1 MRIVSF
7 SSGGSRGV
15 GVVENDRLWPL
26 RSTSTDPQSLREI
39 LAANSGPDH
48 RDLLLRHLEAVDADT
63 IPLAEIEF
71 LPVVPDPHAIWCAA
85 LTFESHVT
93 EAAGRQAPSYP
104 LFFLRVAASQ
114 TGHEQ
119 PLILPAVSDKFDYEG
134 ELALVIG
141 RTARHVP
148 VADAL
153 DYVAGYS
160 CYNEGSVRDWQR
172 HTPQITPG
180 KNFFRSGSF
189 GPWLVTPDEFCDP
202 YSHSITTRVNG
213 EIRQQESIDALLF
226 RIEYLVH
233 YLSTICRLEPGDV
246 IVCGTPGGV
255 GMRMD
260 PPVFLREGDE
270 VTVEIDGIGTLRN
283 TVVQERPNATPS
295 WRSAESEVM
304 A

>member
-7 SSGGSRGV
+7 SSGGSSGV
-15 GVVENDRLWPL
+15 GLVEGDHLRPL
-26 RSTSTDPQSLREI
+26 ASTAGELLSLRAI
-39 LAANSGPDH
+39 LEANSGADH
-48 RDLLLRHLEAVDADT
+48 RDRLIRQFEAVDTDA
-63 IPLAEIEF
+63 IPLNGVAF
-71 LPVVPDPHAIWCAA
+71 LPVVADPRAIWCAA
-85 LTFESHVT
+85 LTFDSHVT
-93 EAAGRQAPSYP
+93 EAAGREAPTYP

-114 TGHEQ
+114 TGHLQ
-119 PLILPAVSDKFDYEG
+119 PLVRPAVSEKLDYEG
-134 ELALVIG
+134 ELAVVIG

-180 KNFFRSGSF
+180 KNFFHSGSF
-189 GPWLVTPDEFCDP
+189 GPWLVTPDEFGDP

-213 EIRQQESIDALLF
+213 EIRQQESVDALLF
-226 RIEYLVH
+226 RIEYLIH
-233 YLSTICRLEPGDV
+233 YLSTICPLEPGDV

-283 TVVQERPNATPS
+283 SVVQERPNATPT
-295 WRSAESEVM
+295 WQAAESEVM

>member
-1 MRIVSF
+1 MRVVSF
-7 SSGGSRGV
+7 SSGARRGV
-15 GVVENDRLWPL
+15 GVVEDGQLRPL
-26 RSTSTDPQSLREI
+26 HSTSASPQSLRAI
-39 LAANSGPDH
+39 LEANSGPEH
-48 RDLLLRHLEAVDADT
+48 RDRLLRHFEAADADA
-63 IPLAEIEF
+63 IPLGEIDL

-85 LTFESHVT
+85 LTFDSHVT
-93 EAAGRQAPSYP
+93 EAAGRQAPPYP

-114 TGHEQ
+114 TGHER
-119 PLILPAVSDKFDYEG
+119 PLLLPAVSDKFDYEG

-141 RTARHVP
+141 RTARHVS
-148 VADAL
+148 VDDAL

-172 HTPQITPG
+172 HTSQITPG
-180 KNFFRSGSF
+180 KNFFHSGSF
-189 GPWLVTPDEFCDP
+189 GPWLVTPDEFGDP

-213 EIRQQESIDALLF
+213 ELRQQESIDALLF
-226 RIEYLVH
+226 RIEYLIH
-233 YLSTICRLEPGDV
+233 YLSTICRLDPGDV

-260 PPVFLREGDE
+260 PPVFLRAGDE

-283 TVVQERPNATPS
+283 TVVQEQPDATPS

>member
-1 MRIVSF
+1 MRIASF
-7 SSGGSRGV
+7 SSGGPRSV
-15 GVVENDRLWPL
+15 GVVDGDHL
-26 RSTSTDPQSLREI
+26 RALTAAEEQSLRAIFE
-39 LAANSGPDH
+39 ANSGADH
-48 RDLLLRHLEAVDADT
+48 RDGLARAFEAVDTEA
-63 IPLAEIEF
+63 IPLSEIEF

-85 LTFESHVT
+85 LTFDSHVT
-93 EAAGRQAPSYP
+93 EAAGRQAPTYP

-114 TGHEQ
+114 TAHEQ
-119 PLILPAVSDKFDYEG
+119 PLVLPAVSEQFDYEG
-134 ELALVIG
+134 ELAVVIG

-172 HTPQITPG
+172 HTPQITSG
-180 KNFFRSGSF
+180 KNFFHSGSF
-189 GPWLVTPDEFCDP
+189 GPWLVTPDEFGDP
-202 YSHSITTRVNG
+202 YSHSITTKVNG
-213 EIRQQESIDALLF
+213 EIRQQESINALLF
-226 RIEYLVH
+226 RIEYLIH
-233 YLSTICRLEPGDV
+233 YLSTICPLQPGDV

-283 TVVQERPNATPS
+283 AVVQERPDATPT